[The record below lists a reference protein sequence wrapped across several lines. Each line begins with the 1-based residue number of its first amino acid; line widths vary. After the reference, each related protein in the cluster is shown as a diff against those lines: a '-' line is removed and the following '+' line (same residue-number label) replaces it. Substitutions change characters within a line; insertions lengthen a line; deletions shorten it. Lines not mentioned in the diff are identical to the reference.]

1 MIKGKKI
8 VVVLPAYNAERT
20 LEKTIA
26 EIDRNIVDQIILVD
40 DASKDATV
48 ELASKREMLI
58 YRHKTNLGY
67 GGNQKTC
74 YKLALQEG
82 ADIVVMLHPDYQY
95 DSRLIP
101 AMGFML
107 TENIYDIVLGSRIL
121 GSKVVSRGMPWWRWA
136 GNRWLTFLQ
145 NLLLREKLS
154 EYHTGY
160 RAFRREVLQNLPLG
174 ENSDDFIFDNQ
185 ILCQAILF
193 NYRIGEVSC
202 PTRYLKESSSISGRR
217 SIIYGL
223 GVLKV
228 TLQAVLEKSGLIKCR
243 LFRRDGKKLA
253 V

>member
-1 MIKGKKI
+1 MIKGKMI
-8 VVVLPAYNAERT
+8 VVVLPAYNAEQT

-26 EIDRNIVDQIILVD
+26 EIDRSIVDRIILVD

-48 ELASKREMLI
+48 NIASKMEVLI
-58 YRHKTNLGY
+58 YRHQVNLGY

-74 YKLALQEG
+74 YKLALEQG

-95 DSRLIP
+95 DPRLIL
-101 AMGFML
+101 AMSSL
-107 TENIYDIVLGSRIL
+107 LVEDVYDVVLGSRIL
-121 GSKVVSRGMPWWRWA
+121 GSKIVSRGMPWWRWA
-136 GNRWLTFLQ
+136 GNRCLTFLQ

-174 ENSDDFIFDNQ
+174 ENSDDFIFDNE

-202 PTRYLKESSSISGRR
+202 PTRYLKESSSISCRR

-243 LFRRDGKKLA
+243 LFRRDGKKLK